1 MSDAAAPPMLAQS
14 PAAKKSSGISALAR
28 ALRDASKYW
37 PILMA
42 AFFCSAGVA
51 ALWGANIAALFPII
65 EVTLNGESLQNWNEK
80 RLEKAKVTVEEGNA
94 RVAELKQQLDDGGL
108 DEAARVA
115 AQAEVDRL
123 SLELQ
128 AERATALAAEKLK
141 PWLNAWLPTDPFQTV
156 LLVVCFV
163 VFSTFL
169 KHVFLLSSAM
179 LVGWVAMNISRNIRL
194 KIFDKALE
202 LDRSQFMAR
211 GSAGFMAQVT
221 HTTDMLAQGIT
232 SVYGGAVTEPLKIL
246 ACLGGAWLISWQ
258 LTLACLTLAP
268 VVGFLMVW
276 LNRQIRGVSKSV
288 LNQAMGFH
296 HVLFEALGNVLT
308 VQAYTM
314 ENFEKERFRDCTKH
328 MMKMGLRHTF
338 FFTLANPIT
347 EILGIGMVATSIA
360 VGAWLVINQE
370 THIFGITMTER
381 PMTVPGIMVFFGM
394 LIGASDPVRK
404 LSGIFTGLNLG
415 TVAASALYDLLDTP
429 SKLAEAEEPKQLPS
443 PHREIRLQN
452 VSFSYDG
459 IDTVLHDVD
468 LEIAFGERVAI
479 VGPNGGGKSTLINL
493 ICRFYDPTKGA
504 VTLDGVPLTE
514 LSLYDLRRRIAMV
527 TQQTELFNE
536 SIEYNIRYGRWD
548 ATPEEIEEAARK
560 AHWPAAANRPGP
572 RFPAGRRDSGPR
584 RGHQPDRCGER
595 TADPRG
601 PRPVCGKPHRDHDHP
616 PGEHPG
622 AGRLD
627 RDGGARQACQAASGA
642 AAGSVTLQWAARV
655 RSGGSP
661 TGRSLRA
668 LQALVHSDIRFA
680 SALHASLAPIRRWDC
695 PLIAPSLV
703 KKGGRPRRRFPWAG
717 SGRGRSCWP
726 RLRGWCGGRRRC
738 RWR

>member
-1 MSDAAAPPMLAQS
+1 MTDAAAPTMLAQT
-14 PAAKKSSGISALAR
+14 PGAKKSSGIGALAR

-37 PILMA
+37 PVLMA
-42 AFFCSAGVA
+42 AFCCSAGVA

-65 EVTLNGESLQNWNEK
+65 EVTLNGESLQNWNDK
-80 RLEKAKVTVEEGNA
+80 RIDQAHTTLETGDA
-94 RVAELKQQLDDGGL
+94 RVAELKQQLADGGL
-108 DEAARVA
+108 DEEARVTS
-115 AQAEVDRL
+115 QGELDRL
-123 SLELQ
+123 FLELQ
-128 AERATALAAEKLK
+128 AERATLYSAEKLK
-141 PWLNAWLPTDPFQTV
+141 PWLDNWLPSDPFQTV
-156 LLVVCFV
+156 LLVVGFV
-163 VFSTFL
+163 VVSTFT
-169 KHVFLLSSAM
+169 KHVFLLSSAL

-221 HTTDMLAQGIT
+221 HTTDMLAGGIT

-246 ACLGGAWLISWQ
+246 ACLTGAWLISWQ

-276 LNRQIRGVSKSV
+276 LNRQIRGVSKNV

-314 ENFEKERFRDCTKH
+314 EEFEKERFRDCTKH

-415 TVAASALYDLLDTP
+415 TVAAAALYDLLDTP
-429 SKLAEAEEPKQLPS
+429 SKLTEAKEPKSLPS

-459 IDTVLHDVD
+459 IDTVLRDVD
-468 LEIAFGERVAI
+468 LQIAFGERVAI

-493 ICRFYDPTKGA
+493 ICRFYDPTKGN
-504 VTLDGVPLTE
+504 VTLDGVPLTD
-514 LSLYDLRRRIAMV
+514 LSIYDLRRRIAMV

-560 AHWPAAANRPGP
+560 AHAHEFISKFPQGYRTMVGPSGYRLSGGQRQRIALARAFLRDAEILVLDEATSQIDVESERLIHEALAQYVENRTVIMITHRASTLALADSIVTVEHGKLSKRPAE
-572 RFPAGRRDSGPR
+572 
-584 RGHQPDRCGER
+584 Q
-595 TADPRG
+595 
-601 PRPVCGKPHRDHDHP
+601 
-616 PGEHPG
+616 
-622 AGRLD
+622 L
-627 RDGGARQACQAASGA
+627 QAA
-642 AAGSVTLQWAARV
+642 
-655 RSGGSP
+655 
-661 TGRSLRA
+661 
-668 LQALVHSDIRFA
+668 
-680 SALHASLAPIRRWDC
+680 
-695 PLIAPSLV
+695 
-703 KKGGRPRRRFPWAG
+703 
-717 SGRGRSCWP
+717 
-726 RLRGWCGGRRRC
+726 
-738 RWR
+738 

>member
-1 MSDAAAPPMLAQS
+1 MTDAAAPSMLSKTPQV
-14 PAAKKSSGISALAR
+14 KKSSGMGALAR

-42 AFFCSAGVA
+42 AFLCSAGVA

-80 RLEKAKVTVEEGNA
+80 RLERAHDTVETGDA
-94 RVAELKQQLDDGGL
+94 RVAELKQQLADGGL
-108 DEAARVA
+108 DEEARVA
-115 AQAEVDRL
+115 AQAELDRL

-128 AERATALAAEKLK
+128 AERATAMAAEKLK
-141 PWLNAWLPTDPFQTV
+141 PWLDAWLPTDPFQTV

-202 LDRSQFMAR
+202 LDRSEFMTR
-211 GSAGFMAQVT
+211 GSASFMAQVT

-314 ENFEKERFRDCTKH
+314 EDFEKERFRDCTKH
-328 MMKMGLRHTF
+328 MMKIGLRHTF

-370 THIFGITMTER
+370 TQIFGITMTER

-415 TVAASALYDLLDTP
+415 TVAATALYDLLDTP
-429 SKLAEAEEPKQLPS
+429 SKLIEAAEPKRLPS
-443 PHREIRLQN
+443 PHREIRLEK

-504 VTLDGVPLTE
+504 VTLDGVPLTQ

-548 ATPEEIEEAARK
+548 ATPEEIEGAARK
-560 AHWPAAANRPGP
+560 AHAHEFISKFPQGYKTMVGPSGYRLSGGQRQRIALARAFLRDAEILVLDEATSQIDVESERLIHEALAQYVENRTVIMITHRASTLALADAIVTVEHGKLTKRPAE
-572 RFPAGRRDSGPR
+572 
-584 RGHQPDRCGER
+584 Q
-595 TADPRG
+595 
-601 PRPVCGKPHRDHDHP
+601 
-616 PGEHPG
+616 
-622 AGRLD
+622 L
-627 RDGGARQACQAASGA
+627 QAA
-642 AAGSVTLQWAARV
+642 
-655 RSGGSP
+655 
-661 TGRSLRA
+661 
-668 LQALVHSDIRFA
+668 
-680 SALHASLAPIRRWDC
+680 
-695 PLIAPSLV
+695 
-703 KKGGRPRRRFPWAG
+703 
-717 SGRGRSCWP
+717 
-726 RLRGWCGGRRRC
+726 
-738 RWR
+738 